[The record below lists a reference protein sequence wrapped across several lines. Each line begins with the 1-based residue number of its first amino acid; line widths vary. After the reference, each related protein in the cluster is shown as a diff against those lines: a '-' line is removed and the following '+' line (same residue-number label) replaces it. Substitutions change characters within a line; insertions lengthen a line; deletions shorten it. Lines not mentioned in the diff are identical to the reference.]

1 MAFES
6 AKASEI
12 FANTISVYDALN
24 QMHGINESE
33 SASIS
38 NGGVLGGNNISISSA
53 NFSLSEVYYDSL
65 LIASS
70 NSMNLSG
77 DMYLSAGAS
86 SVIEL
91 ILVSSG
97 LMSLESGSLLEFGG
111 NSLKLGSFESMEVMN
126 VDLFAEGE
134 IHARSLD
141 NLVISNTSMR
151 TSGSGGADFIHLMA
165 ANELAI
171 NNLRFSDQVRQITMD
186 AMTINLWNLDFP
198 DGSFVNLN
206 SQYGGLDGRY
216 PNFGSKLLGRVN
228 FIENIRYN
236 NNLID
241 SRSDFDQFGSS
252 ISIGTLK

>member
-1 MAFES
+1 M
-6 AKASEI
+6 
-12 FANTISVYDALN
+12 
-24 QMHGINESE
+24 
-33 SASIS
+33 
-38 NGGVLGGNNISISSA
+38 
-53 NFSLSEVYYDSL
+53 
-65 LIASS
+65 
-70 NSMNLSG
+70 
-77 DMYLSAGAS
+77 
-86 SVIEL
+86 
-91 ILVSSG
+91 
-97 LMSLESGSLLEFGG
+97 
-111 NSLKLGSFESMEVMN
+111 
-126 VDLFAEGE
+126 FAEGE